1 MLVKSL
7 RFFLINCG
15 YYLMILEKKKQKN
28 KKQGVR
34 ALLLGKEA
42 ATISII
48 LWTSIILLDNRVAQI
63 MYFTTTFSFLARA
76 RKNPRISSHFKSKN

>member
-1 MLVKSL
+1 
-7 RFFLINCG
+7 
-15 YYLMILEKKKQKN
+15 MILENKKNKKKN
-28 KKQGVR
+28 NKQGVR
-34 ALLLGKEA
+34 AA

>member
-7 RFFLINCG
+7 CFFLINCG